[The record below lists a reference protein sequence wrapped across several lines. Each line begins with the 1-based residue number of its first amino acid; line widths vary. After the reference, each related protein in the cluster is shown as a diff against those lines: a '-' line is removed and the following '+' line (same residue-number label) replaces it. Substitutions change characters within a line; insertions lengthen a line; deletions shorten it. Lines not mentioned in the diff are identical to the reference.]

1 MAKSGQNYE
10 DDLTNSSLVFEEKS
24 VISISSLWSYQ
35 SGTLFKKIA
44 LADQNYDKFYLPA
57 YKLKESKKIEKLNR
71 QLQKASIL
79 TSKELDTLLV
89 RTNKI
94 DPSKVGE
101 KPAFSRLEKY
111 LKIIIIYYVH
121 LHNQYNSF

>member
-35 SGTLFKKIA
+35 SGTPLKKIA

>member
-1 MAKSGQNYE
+1 MANLGQNYE

-24 VISISSLWSYQ
+24 VISISSLWSCQ
-35 SGTLFKKIA
+35 IGTPLKKIA

-57 YKLKESKKIEKLNR
+57 YKLRESKKIEKLNR

-111 LKIIIIYYVH
+111 
-121 LHNQYNSF
+121 